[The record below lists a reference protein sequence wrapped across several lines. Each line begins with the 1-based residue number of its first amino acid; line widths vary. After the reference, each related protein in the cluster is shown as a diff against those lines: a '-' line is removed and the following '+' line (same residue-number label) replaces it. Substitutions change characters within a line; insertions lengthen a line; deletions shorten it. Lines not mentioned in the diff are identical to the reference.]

1 MIHDK
6 TTKNEYFCVL
16 RTGCPPPPAHF
27 SMRETRII
35 TTNNVCLTA
44 VSLPHLDNKVSFIAP
59 SYQLTDT

>member
-16 RTGCPPPPAHF
+16 RTGCPPAHF

>member
-1 MIHDK
+1 MKVEGQRKMPHS
-6 TTKNEYFCVL
+6 
-16 RTGCPPPPAHF
+16 PAHF

-44 VSLPHLDNKVSFIAP
+44 VSLPHMDNKVSFIAP

>member
-16 RTGCPPPPAHF
+16 RTGCPPPTHF

>member
-16 RTGCPPPPAHF
+16 RTGCPPPAHF

>member
-1 MIHDK
+1 M
-6 TTKNEYFCVL
+6 TKQPRMNIFVFS
-16 RTGCPPPPAHF
+16 GQDAPPPAHF

>member
-1 MIHDK
+1 M
-6 TTKNEYFCVL
+6 TKQPRMNIFVFS
-16 RTGCPPPPAHF
+16 GQDAPPAHF